1 MSTPRVCGIVCCRA
15 CGSGLQ
21 MKSWR
26 KKPGFWEKP
35 GFWKSGSMPTQ
46 IENQQSRI
54 ENNHIVVE
62 TRDLTKIYGDG
73 DGVRALDGVNLVIRA
88 GEFVAVMGPSGSGK
102 STLLNLLGALDRPTR
117 GVCAVAGQDLA
128 KVRDLDRFRS
138 KTVGFVFQLHN
149 LIPTLTSVEN
159 VEVPLQE
166 ENLSDKARRERALSL
181 LKLVGLEA
189 RVHFL
194 PSQLSGGQRQRVA
207 IARALANQPAI
218 ILADE
223 PTGNLDSKSTDE
235 IMDLLR
241 QLNRERATTF
251 IVVTHNP
258 AVARAADRI
267 VTVRDGK
274 VTRDEKIE
282 NVYLED
288 LREFKESALGH
299 AILDGAVP
307 AELNGIWLDQVAGQ
321 VKAVLEKV

>member
-1 MSTPRVCGIVCCRA
+1 MA
-15 CGSGLQ
+15 DA
-21 MKSWR
+21 
-26 KKPGFWEKP
+26 KK
-35 GFWKSGSMPTQ
+35 T
-46 IENQQSRI
+46 
-54 ENNHIVVE
+54 VVE

-73 DGVRALDGVNLVIRA
+73 EGVRALDGVNLQILA

-102 STLLNLLGALDRPTR
+102 STLLNILGALDRPTR
-117 GVCAVAGQDLA
+117 GVCLVNGQDLA

-159 VEVPLQE
+159 IEVPLQE
-166 ENLSDKARRERALSL
+166 EKMTDPARRARALRL
-181 LKLVGLEA
+181 LELVGLA
-189 RVHFL
+189 DRVHFL
-194 PSQLSGGQRQRVA
+194 PNQLSGGQRQRVA

-241 QLNRERATTF
+241 RLNREQGTTF

-274 VTRDEKIE
+274 ILRDEKIDS
-282 NVYLED
+282 VYLED

-307 AELNGIWLDQVAGQ
+307 EELRGLGLERVAGE
-321 VKAVLEKV
+321 VKAMLEKV

>member
-1 MSTPRVCGIVCCRA
+1 MA
-15 CGSGLQ
+15 D
-21 MKSWR
+21 
-26 KKPGFWEKP
+26 EK
-35 GFWKSGSMPTQ
+35 
-46 IENQQSRI
+46 R
-54 ENNHIVVE
+54 IVVE
-62 TRDLTKIYGDG
+62 TNNLTKIYGDG
-73 DGVRALDGVNLVIRA
+73 DGVCALDGVSFSIHA

-102 STLLNLLGALDRPTR
+102 STLLNILGALDRPTS
-117 GVCAVAGQDLA
+117 GVCKVNDRDLA
-128 KVRDLDRFRS
+128 KVKDLDRFRS

-149 LIPTLTSVEN
+149 LIPTLTALEN

-166 ENLSDKARRERALSL
+166 ENMSDGARRKRAEELLALVSLSDRI
-181 LKLVGLEA
+181 
-189 RVHFL
+189 HFM

-207 IARALANQPAI
+207 IARALANHPAI
-218 ILADE
+218 VLADE

-241 QLNRERATTF
+241 KLNREHGTTF

-274 VTRDEKIE
+274 IRRDEKID

-299 AILDGAVP
+299 AILDGSVP
-307 AELNGIWLDQVAGQ
+307 PELNGIGLDKVAGQ
-321 VKAVLEKV
+321 VKQMLEKV

>member
-1 MSTPRVCGIVCCRA
+1 MA
-15 CGSGLQ
+15 DE
-21 MKSWR
+21 
-26 KKPGFWEKP
+26 KK
-35 GFWKSGSMPTQ
+35 
-46 IENQQSRI
+46 
-54 ENNHIVVE
+54 IVVE
-62 TRDLTKIYGDG
+62 TINLTKIYGNG
-73 DGVRALDGVNLVIRA
+73 DGVRALDGVSFTIQA

-102 STLLNLLGALDRPTR
+102 STLLNILGALDRPTS
-117 GVCAVAGQDLA
+117 GVCKVNAQDLA
-128 KVRDLDRFRS
+128 KVKDLDRFRS

-149 LIPTLTSVEN
+149 LIPTLTALEN

-166 ENLSDKARRERALSL
+166 ENMNDRARRKRAEELLNLVSLSD
-181 LKLVGLEA
+181 
-189 RVHFL
+189 RVHFM
-194 PSQLSGGQRQRVA
+194 PAQLSGGQRQRVA
-207 IARALANQPAI
+207 IARALANHPAI

-241 QLNRERATTF
+241 NLNREHGTTF

-274 VTRDEKIE
+274 IRRDEKID

-299 AILDGAVP
+299 AILDGNVP
-307 AELNGIWLDQVAGQ
+307 PELNGIGLDKVAGQ
-321 VKAVLEKV
+321 VKGVLEKI

>member
-1 MSTPRVCGIVCCRA
+1 VVIVDA
-15 CGSGLQ
+15 N
-21 MKSWR
+21 K
-26 KKPGFWEKP
+26 
-35 GFWKSGSMPTQ
+35 
-46 IENQQSRI
+46 
-54 ENNHIVVE
+54 IVVE
-62 TRDLTKIYGDG
+62 TQDLTKIYGDG

-274 VTRDEKIE
+274 ITRDEKIE

-307 AELNGIWLDQVAGQ
+307 AELNGIGLDQVAGQ
-321 VKAVLEKV
+321 VKEVLEKV